1 MKIKNLLLSA
11 VLVLTSTMFAQTQIG
26 ASIIGNIF
34 NNSGFSVSLSS
45 DGSIVAI
52 GAPFS
57 NENANN
63 SGCVRI
69 YRNVSGIW
77 TQVGANIN
85 GEAADD
91 QSGRIVSL
99 SSDGSIVAIGAR
111 FNDGNGFNSGHVR
124 VYRNVSGTWTQ
135 IGSDIN
141 GEAADDESGISVSL
155 SSDGSILAIGATSN
169 DGNGFNSGHVRVYRN
184 VSGTWTQVGA
194 SIIGEAGSD
203 ATGLGDWNGYSVSL
217 SSDGS
222 IVAIGAPGNDG
233 NGFNSGRV
241 RVYDLSAVLSSDSFV
256 LNNFTV
262 YPNPTT
268 EILNISLNT
277 NLILKQVNIYNTIGQ
292 LLQTENKQQINI
304 SSLAKGSYFVE
315 VITNQGKATKT
326 MVVQ

>member
-135 IGSDIN
+135 VGADIN
-141 GEAADDESGISVSL
+141 GVAINDRSGWIVSL
-155 SSDGSILAIGATSN
+155 SSDGSILAIGNYTPN
-169 DGNGFNSGHVRVYRN
+169 PGDLGRVRVYRN